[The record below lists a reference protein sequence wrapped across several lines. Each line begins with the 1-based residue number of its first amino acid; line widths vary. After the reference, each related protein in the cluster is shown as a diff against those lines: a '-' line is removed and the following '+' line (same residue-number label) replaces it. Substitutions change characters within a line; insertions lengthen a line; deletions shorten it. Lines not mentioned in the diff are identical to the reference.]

1 MTFTWF
7 TNKVGKARP
16 SMSATPT
23 ALLGNQCAPPTK
35 AERKVR
41 SGVSELFGAI
51 HFRQSNTSGRQ
62 LITSPQVLLWVC
74 GSSVCHSSTRDILRQ
89 QRNDRRPRI
98 HSVPWNQFRLLPLKA
113 TRVFT
118 SQAFK
123 RVVELVSQRRGIP
136 GATPADRGA

>member
-1 MTFTWF
+1 MTFTSF

-23 ALLGNQCAPPTK
+23 ALLGNQCARPTR

-41 SGVSELFGAI
+41 SGVSELFGAT

-89 QRNDRRPRI
+89 ELSDPYEPSLYTMSPLLQR
-98 HSVPWNQFRLLPLKA
+98 H
-113 TRVFT
+113 
-118 SQAFK
+118 
-123 RVVELVSQRRGIP
+123 
-136 GATPADRGA
+136 

>member
-7 TNKVGKARP
+7 TNKVGKARL

-23 ALLGNQCAPPTK
+23 ALLGNQCAPPTR

-62 LITSPQVLLWVC
+62 LITSPQVLLSEC
-74 GSSVCHSSTRDILRQ
+74 GRSACHSSTRDILKPQRSDSRLGDVVLGQ
-89 QRNDRRPRI
+89 QG
-98 HSVPWNQFRLLPLKA
+98 S
-113 TRVFT
+113 
-118 SQAFK
+118 
-123 RVVELVSQRRGIP
+123 
-136 GATPADRGA
+136 